1 MSSPAFWLNNQAVFL
16 AVMMLEHEFA
26 MGHSTAYDALFHR
39 HPPPYIFLLFPFSLF
54 FKMMDLHPNF

>member
-39 HPPPYIFLLFPFSLF
+39 HPPPYIFLLFSLF
-54 FKMMDLHPNF
+54 FVF